1 VNDFTASNGIAVWS
15 ETQSLTGRRAFYIG
29 DRLAVVLYQ
38 DEAVAFIE
46 ALDHERDVEL
56 GRWRW
61 PENPDYVVYP
71 GIESANVVCETD
83 GFSMVL
89 DRWESD
95 ANPAATSSAWRAAR
109 AYFDAHPEPKPWHDA
124 ECGESWYLEPYG
136 IVYTCVGDRGHSTG
150 LWFTR
155 ANVYG
160 KVENLQLDDARI
172 TAGRRIYP
180 EVS

>member
-1 VNDFTASNGIAVWS
+1 MNDFTASNGIAVWS

-124 ECGESWYLEPYG
+124 QEGEVWELTYRAGAHAWFVNGY
-136 IVYTCVGDRGHSTG
+136 YFQSTK
-150 LWFTR
+150 TR
-155 ANVYG
+155 IGVR
-160 KVENLQLDDARI
+160 KDDADI
-172 TAGRRIYP
+172 VSGRRIWP
-180 EVS
+180 EKEES